1 MSAYRYPSH
10 LAPSALVML
19 AAQQAGYDFS
29 RMPDLGT
36 LVARVVAGTIEID
49 TSPAACRKVLRAMQ
63 EADDRKAGIARL
75 WLDDLVDQK

>member
-1 MSAYRYPSH
+1 VSGYRYPPH
-10 LAPSALVML
+10 LAPSLLVML

-29 RMPDLGT
+29 RMPDIGPL
-36 LVARVVAGTIEID
+36 LARVVAGTIAID

-75 WLDDLVDQK
+75 WLDDLLD